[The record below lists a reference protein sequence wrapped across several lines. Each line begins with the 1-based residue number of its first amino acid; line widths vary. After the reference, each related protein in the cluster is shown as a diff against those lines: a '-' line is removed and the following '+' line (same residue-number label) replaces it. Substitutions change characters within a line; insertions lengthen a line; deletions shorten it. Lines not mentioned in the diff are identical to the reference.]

1 MHESLEAFCCID
13 LDDMEFKDTMKD
25 ARNKLELATESTM
38 PCEAR
43 NLGHG
48 ARCEHDT
55 STCENNNP
63 GFQVTILWSSRI
75 P

>member
-1 MHESLEAFCCID
+1 
-13 LDDMEFKDTMKD
+13 MEFKDTMKD
-25 ARNKLELATESTM
+25 ARNKLELATESAM

-48 ARCEHDT
+48 ARCEHDS

-63 GFQVTILWSSRI
+63 GFQVTILNGRPPHACYTWSEATSR
-75 P
+75 PDYV